1 MTDSINPTPHR
12 PHGGDGVH
20 TELARRCVGYSQLD
34 AMLGLL
40 PPSPKQQQQQ
50 QQQQQ
55 QGKEEGGGNASS
67 PVIPFDALP
76 PRQPRPLRAHAEVV
90 MLVA

>member
-1 MTDSINPTPHR
+1 MDGLCRSPTHPR

-40 PPSPKQQQQQ
+40 PPSPKQQQQL
-50 QQQQQ
+50 Q
-55 QGKEEGGGNASS
+55 QGNEEGEGGGKAVS
-67 PVIPFDALP
+67 PVTPFDALP

>member
-1 MTDSINPTPHR
+1 MHQITHTHTS

-20 TELARRCVGYSQLD
+20 TDLARRCVGYSQLD

-40 PPSPKQQQQQ
+40 PAPSPKQLLLQL
-50 QQQQQ
+50 Q
-55 QGKEEGGGNASS
+55 QGEGKATS